1 MEEGQSRAIQRSSL
15 GSHALTGP
23 GSSRLLFSEEGG
35 IIDMTDPLNLVALLQ
50 MMVNLTNVPFKI
62 QKKSHVLLWLDL
74 SER

>member
-1 MEEGQSRAIQRSSL
+1 
-15 GSHALTGP
+15 
-23 GSSRLLFSEEGG
+23 
-35 IIDMTDPLNLVALLQ
+35 MTDRSNLVALLQ